1 MRFRVEPIIARPP
14 KRLRATLAACADSKA
29 NWLTPADVGTNA
41 SLMQRLLQFDCVSLG
56 LQRAVCRNATW
67 EKRKLSPESSPFAC
81 AARICREGCPQLA
94 GLYCRRSSW
103 PVCEVSSSRSMSH
116 VNRFTLNWHL
126 PAVRRQKVQ
135 YRIVSHSHDRRPGQ
149 RSCVHRFPYLLV
161 AFGGGRSD

>member
-1 MRFRVEPIIARPP
+1 MRFWVEPIMARPP

-29 NWLTPADVGTNA
+29 NWLTPGDVGTNA

-67 EKRKLSPESSPFAC
+67 EKRKLSPEI
-81 AARICREGCPQLA
+81 AAVRMRGAHLSRGLSAVSRALLPAQQLA
-94 GLYCRRSSW
+94 GVRGLVEQVDVARQ
-103 PVCEVSSSRSMSH
+103 PVHIELAPPGSAEAES
-116 VNRFTLNWHL
+116 
-126 PAVRRQKVQ
+126 P